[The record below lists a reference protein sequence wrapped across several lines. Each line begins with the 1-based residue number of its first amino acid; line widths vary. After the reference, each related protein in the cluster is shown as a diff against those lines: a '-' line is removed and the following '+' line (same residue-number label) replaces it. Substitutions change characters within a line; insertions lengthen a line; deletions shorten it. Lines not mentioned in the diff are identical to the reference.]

1 MANTLA
7 LRDWLDRIDDE
18 YLSSFV
24 RDGGSS
30 VKFVVT
36 PDALQMDLENAV
48 SRRCRELNYLFL
60 KFDAAVSRAHMPQ
73 DLFFTLARQIDWRR
87 LARRSILRLAA
98 DRDYGTEGIDAGVA
112 GNVFD
117 AIAAA
122 NGGLERR
129 FVLQALRPAVEQ
141 RVFRNRNLVRDFR
154 VAMTALCQHEESCDG
169 AEYSGGALLDWL
181 QGRNPRVSSIRPLPI
196 YTAINRTTAR
206 YFIESTLHWVKD
218 SGYSGTVLVLNNRRV
233 TVARNPRDGDRHY
246 TRAMAMDHYEL
257 LREFVDDVDRLAAT
271 LMLVTTGPAFIDDD
285 ERGRGF
291 GIYPALKT
299 RVMDDVHDRNLV
311 NPVASLVRLSRE
323 SQNGGSE

>member
-1 MANTLA
+1 MANTLS

-18 YLSSFV
+18 YLSSFI
-24 RDGGSS
+24 RAGGSS

-36 PDALQMDLENAV
+36 PDTLQTDLETAV
-48 SRRCRELNYLFL
+48 SRRCRELDYLFV
-60 KFDAAVSRAHMPQ
+60 KFDAAASRAHMPQ
-73 DLFFTLARQIDWRR
+73 DLFFALARQIDWRR
-87 LARRSILRLAA
+87 SARRLILQLAA
-98 DRDYGTEGIDAGVA
+98 DRDYATEGIDAAAA

-122 NGGLERR
+122 NGGLERP
-129 FVLQALRPAVEQ
+129 FVLQALRPAVEA

-154 VAMTALCQHEESCDG
+154 VAMTALCQHEENCDG
-169 AEYSGGALLDWL
+169 AEYSGGVLLDWL
-181 QGRNPRVSSIRPLPI
+181 RGLNPRVSSIRPLPI

-206 YFIESTLHWVKD
+206 YFVESALHWVRD
-218 SGYSGTVLVLNNRRV
+218 SGCSGTVLVLNNRRV
-233 TVARNPRDGDRHY
+233 TVARNPGDGDRYY

-257 LREFVDDVDRLAAT
+257 LREFVDDIDRLAAT
-271 LMLVTTGPAFIDDD
+271 LMVVTTGQAFLDDD

-311 NPVASLVRLSRE
+311 NPVASLVRLSQE
-323 SQNGGSE
+323 SRNGGAE